1 MARRRYIA
9 LARFALPLGAAFWGA
24 VSLLAE
30 CVVWPP
36 PCDALRD
43 AAYVFVADAV
53 EVGSS
58 VEQIASDRSRFVPQP
73 VRFKVLEGFKG
84 VSRQKMDLR
93 VLVHSDNP
101 EGVLFDAGKR
111 YVVYA
116 SPRKDGAWD
125 TACSRTRI
133 IERDDKEVR
142 QLRSCRT
149 R

>member
-1 MARRRYIA
+1 MARRRYIP
-9 LARFALPLGAAFWGA
+9 LARFVLPLSAAFWGA

-30 CVVWPP
+30 CVVLRP
-36 PCDALRD
+36 PCDALKD

-53 EVGSS
+53 EAGSS
-58 VEQIASDRSRFVPQP
+58 LEQIAPDRSRVVPQP
-73 VRFKVLEGFKG
+73 VRFKVLERFKG
-84 VSRQKMDLR
+84 VSRQKVDLR

-101 EGVLFDAGKR
+101 EAVLFDAGKR

-125 TACSRTRI
+125 TACSRTRM